1 MEDSVYNTVWSWGFL
16 WGRGGNSLEY
26 LPLCNIRKRDLISVF
41 GSPDILEVWFWGCR
55 EEGCLQESCLVLC
68 LYVLN
73 VCCWV
78 FQYRGRCRCY
88 FPPVVALGLPL
99 WVPFIIAAASAGVAS
114 IIVRPISGLSFVG
127 GTKWYGC
134 RASYAAFTL
143 LNSTF
148 RTGHRLFHAS
158 CAPLHTAHFLMADLS
173 TLVGQSFELC
183 GSAQ

>member
-1 MEDSVYNTVWSWGFL
+1 MLSSPFPKWTLCGALPFVGDLLLEFCLPGGSVGVSDDGL
-16 WGRGGNSLEY
+16 A
-26 LPLCNIRKRDLISVF
+26 
-41 GSPDILEVWFWGCR
+41 
-55 EEGCLQESCLVLC
+55 
-68 LYVLN
+68 
-73 VCCWV
+73 
-78 FQYRGRCRCY
+78 
-88 FPPVVALGLPL
+88 VVALGLPL

-114 IIVRPISGLSFVG
+114 IIVRSIGGLSFVG